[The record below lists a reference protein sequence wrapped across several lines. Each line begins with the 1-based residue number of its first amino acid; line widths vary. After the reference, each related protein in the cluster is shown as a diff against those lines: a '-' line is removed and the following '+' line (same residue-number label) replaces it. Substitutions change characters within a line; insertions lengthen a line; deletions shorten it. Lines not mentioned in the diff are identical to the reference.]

1 MQVKPRFV
9 LFISVSIVLLV
20 PLYVLSDPVRISAEK
35 LQVWLDGI
43 DPPLVLDVR
52 GKESYQKGSL
62 PGAVNAGRDP
72 LGYLPGN
79 GKEPVVLVVPVA
91 ADGRFI
97 EAWRHRLADA
107 GHRVWILDSGFD
119 GWKAVGGTVVVPD
132 VTYTE
137 PGRVPFVIPRGLC
150 ERNDPAHIY
159 K

>member
-1 MQVKPRFV
+1 MQAKSRLVLLTV
-9 LFISVSIVLLV
+9 VSLALFIQFNVLA
-20 PLYVLSDPVRISAEK
+20 DPVRISAEK
-35 LQVWLDGI
+35 LQAWLDGA

-52 GKESYQKGSL
+52 GKESYQKGTL

-79 GKEPVVLVVPVA
+79 GKEPVVLVVPLA
-91 ADGRFI
+91 ADSRFI
-97 EAWRHRLADA
+97 EAWRHRLADV
-107 GHRVWILDSGFD
+107 GHKVWILDSGFD
-119 GWKAVGGTVVVPD
+119 AWKAVGGTVVIPD

>member
-1 MQVKPRFV
+1 MQVRPRFS
-9 LFISVSIVLLV
+9 LFIFISLVLLV
-20 PLYVLSDPVRISAEK
+20 PLYLLADPVRISAER
-35 LQVWLDGI
+35 LQLWVDGT

-52 GKESYQKGSL
+52 GKESYQKGTL

-79 GKEPVVLVVPVA
+79 GKEPVVLVVPRA
-91 ADGRFI
+91 ADSRFI

-107 GHRVWILDSGFD
+107 GHKVWILDSGFD
-119 GWKAVGGTVVVPD
+119 AWKALGGTVVTPD
-132 VTYTE
+132 VIYTE
-137 PGRVPFVIPRGLC
+137 PGRVPFVIPKGLC